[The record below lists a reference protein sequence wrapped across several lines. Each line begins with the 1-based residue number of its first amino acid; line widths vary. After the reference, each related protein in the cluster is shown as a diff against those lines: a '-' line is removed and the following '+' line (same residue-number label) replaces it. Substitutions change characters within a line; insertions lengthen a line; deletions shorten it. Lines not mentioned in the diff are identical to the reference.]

1 MLDFITLQT
10 TTNNATVITLIY
22 AVLLAFIL
30 STLIAIT
37 YEKTYRALSYS
48 RNYVQALI
56 LISIVASTIMQA
68 VGDSL
73 ARGFGI
79 MAAMAVIRFRTNFK
93 DTRDI
98 VFIFASLST
107 GVACGINGYN
117 IAIVGAIAFIM
128 AAFLMYA
135 SPFGT
140 SSFYDGMLRFN
151 LENQRHNKI
160 DLEEVLQEH
169 CKSFALI
176 TLRDMAQ
183 GDRLDYAYQVKLR
196 KNIRHDDFVEN
207 LNKKVDSIKG
217 VNFMLQEATVEL

>member
-10 TTNNATVITLIY
+10 TTNNATVISLIY
-22 AVLLAFIL
+22 AVLLAFVL

-56 LISIVASTIMQA
+56 LISIVATTIMEA

-79 MAAMAVIRFRTNFK
+79 MAAMEVIRFRTNFK

-98 VFIFASLST
+98 VFIFASLSA
-107 GVACGINGYN
+107 GVACGINGYD
-117 IAIVGAIAFIM
+117 IAIVGTLAFIA
-128 AAFLMYA
+128 AAFLMYS
-135 SPFGT
+135 SPFGA

-151 LENQRHNKI
+151 VENERENKTALEDIMQK
-160 DLEEVLQEH
+160 H

-183 GDRLDYAYQVKLR
+183 GNRLDYAYQVKLK
-196 KNIRHDDFVEN
+196 KNVRHDDFVES
-207 LNKKVDSIKG
+207 LNKIDTIKG

>member
-1 MLDFITLQT
+1 LLDFITLQT
-10 TTNNATVITLIY
+10 TTNNATVISLIY
-22 AVLLAFIL
+22 AVLLAFVL

-56 LISIVASTIMQA
+56 LISIVATTIMEA

-79 MAAMAVIRFRTNFK
+79 MAAMEVIRFRTNFK

-98 VFIFASLST
+98 VFIFASLSA
-107 GVACGINGYN
+107 GVACGINGYD
-117 IAIVGAIAFIM
+117 IAIVGTLAFIA
-128 AAFLMYA
+128 AAFLMYS
-135 SPFGT
+135 SPFGA

-151 LENQRHNKI
+151 VENERENKTALEDIMQK
-160 DLEEVLQEH
+160 H

-183 GDRLDYAYQVKLR
+183 GNRLDYAYQVKLK
-196 KNIRHDDFVEN
+196 KNVRHDDFVES
-207 LNKKVDSIKG
+207 LNKIDTIKG

>member
-10 TTNNATVITLIY
+10 TTSNATVISLIY

-98 VFIFASLST
+98 VFIFASLSV
-107 GVACGINGYN
+107 GVSCGINGYD
-117 IAIVGAIAFIM
+117 IAIVGALAFIM
-128 AAFLMYA
+128 AAFLMYS

-140 SSFYDGMLRFN
+140 SSFFDGMLRFN
-151 LENQRHNKI
+151 LENAGNNKSE
-160 DLEEVLQEH
+160 LEGVMQKY

-183 GDRLDYAYQVKLR
+183 GSRLDYAYQIKLK
-196 KNIRHDDFVEN
+196 KNMRHDDFVEA
-207 LNKKVDSIKG
+207 LNKVGSIKG